1 MSNKADISCK
11 QAVPN
16 NGLNFLGTYGNSSLG
31 SSVTPAILNAGIY
44 AFDLLATMTEDCLF
58 LDVYVPGKVIKTP
71 GLKLSVVNWIYG
83 GGVSFIFSRIAIH
96 SADLI

>member
-1 MSNKADISCK
+1 MSNNADISCK

-31 SSVTPAILNAGIY
+31 ASVTPAILGAGIY

-71 GLKLSVVNWIYG
+71 GLKLPVVNWIYG
-83 GGVSFIFSRIAIH
+83 GGVSYFSTCVAFH
-96 SADLI
+96 